1 MEPIEVN
8 KGHLRRVSVK
18 RGDLIRG
25 VSASSKCDRLN
36 VEWSKQ
42 HQWFKYDP
50 DDPRKFRSRLGDVRA
65 TLDFGLCVV
74 PWRALERWT
83 QKTDFS
89 GLTPMA
95 NPMRDGTIL
104 NLKYTR
110 ISCPEHLR

>member
-50 DDPRKFRSRLGDVRA
+50 DDPLNFAVAWVTYELLL
-65 TLDFGLCVV
+65 TLVFASCLV
-74 PWRALERWT
+74 PWSLVCVREVWT
-83 QKTDFS
+83 KKQTS
-89 GLTPMA
+89 QG
-95 NPMRDGTIL
+95 
-104 NLKYTR
+104 
-110 ISCPEHLR
+110 